1 MNHGASDLAAVA
13 ETAGDFEA
21 QAKAAIL
28 RAGGIEAMVVSNS
41 GSWSSY
47 LRLSPSGIGATVL
60 VRREDRDRAR
70 ALLRETIADS
80 VDLDW
85 DQVDVGERE
94 DNLPLRPVNRM
105 PLLARIGFALAVAL
119 VATCVLAIVGLFR

>member
-1 MNHGASDLAAVA
+1 VNPGWSDLAAVA
-13 ETAGDFEA
+13 ETAGEFEA

-28 RAGGIEAMVVSNS
+28 RAGVIEAMVVSNG

-47 LRLSPSGIGATVL
+47 LRLSSPGIGATVL

-94 DNLPLRPVNRM
+94 DNLPLHPVNRM